1 MATVHDLPPEVFR
14 MNMQYV
20 SHINPRFS
28 FVRIIDTDRGNGYA
42 YALLEY
48 SAKRH
53 S

>member
-14 MNMQYV
+14 MIMHYV
-20 SHINPRFS
+20 PHISPRFS

-42 YALLEY
+42 YALLEHL
-48 SAKRH
+48 AKRH